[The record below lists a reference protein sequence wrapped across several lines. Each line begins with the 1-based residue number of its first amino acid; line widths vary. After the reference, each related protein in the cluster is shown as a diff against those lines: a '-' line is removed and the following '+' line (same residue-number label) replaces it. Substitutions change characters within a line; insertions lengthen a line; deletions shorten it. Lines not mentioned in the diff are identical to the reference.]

1 MDKINCLNG
10 SVWGVWSHPQT
21 PSSHKVSGLEM
32 GLYGTIN
39 RMFVVVFYT
48 SCIASFSNVAQTCR
62 MFVCLGDPESEATS
76 YIVHLEGS
84 F

>member
-1 MDKINCLNG
+1 
-10 SVWGVWSHPQT
+10 
-21 PSSHKVSGLEM
+21 
-32 GLYGTIN
+32 
-39 RMFVVVFYT
+39 MFVVVFYT

-62 MFVCLGDPESEATS
+62 MFACLGDPGSEATS